1 MSRNFNRKSQKP
13 FRQLLRNN
21 ATNAERVLWSHLKG
35 KQLNGY
41 KFRRQEGIKNYIVDF
56 YCPESLLA
64 VEIDGETHW
73 SDEEIEK
80 DRKRQ
85 MDIEELGVLFL
96 RFTNR
101 DVYENLE
108 GVLQMIAEKCDAI
121 KSSAG
126 TTP

>member
-1 MSRNFNRKSQKP
+1 MSRNFNRNSQKSL
-13 FRQLLRNN
+13 RQFLRNN
-21 ATNAERVLWSHLKG
+21 ATRAERVLWSRLKG

-41 KFRRQEGIKNYIVDF
+41 KFRRQEGIKNYVVDF
-56 YCPESLLA
+56 YCPACMLA

-73 SDEEIEK
+73 SDEEIER

-85 MDIEELGVLFL
+85 KDIEDLGVLFL

-121 KSSAG
+121 KSSAA

>member
-1 MSRNFNRKSQKP
+1 
-13 FRQLLRNN
+13 
-21 ATNAERVLWSHLKG
+21 
-35 KQLNGY
+35 
-41 KFRRQEGIKNYIVDF
+41 RRQEGIKNYVVDF
-56 YCPESLLA
+56 YCPACMLA

-85 MDIEELGVLFL
+85 KDIEDLGVLFL

-121 KSSAG
+121 KSSAA

>member
-1 MSRNFNRKSQKP
+1 MSRNFNRNSQKSL
-13 FRQLLRNN
+13 RQFLRNN
-21 ATNAERVLWSHLKG
+21 ATRAERVLWSRLKG

-41 KFRRQEGIKNYIVDF
+41 KFRRQEGIKNYVVDF
-56 YCPESLLA
+56 YCPACMLA

-85 MDIEELGVLFL
+85 KDIEDLGVLFL

-121 KSSAG
+121 KSSAA